1 MSLLQADEL
10 REQVN
15 RELQRCN
22 DGTQAMQGVL
32 SLLCERLIT
41 VERQL
46 AMFQVGHLDKQYQEN
61 IRAIASPSVYRN
73 VGTGLV

>member
-1 MSLLQADEL
+1 
-10 REQVN
+10 
-15 RELQRCN
+15 
-22 DGTQAMQGVL
+22 MQGVL